1 MNFNNNGGVEALAS
15 ISCSTVIEIYSESN
29 SLIIPNLLVASR
41 YDKHVSKN

>member
-1 MNFNNNGGVEALAS
+1 MNFSNNGGIEALAS